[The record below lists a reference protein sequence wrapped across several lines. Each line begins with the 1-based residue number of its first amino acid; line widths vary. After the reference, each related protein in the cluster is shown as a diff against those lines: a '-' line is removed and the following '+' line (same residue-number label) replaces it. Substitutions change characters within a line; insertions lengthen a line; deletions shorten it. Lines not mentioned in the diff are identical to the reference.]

1 VGAVSYHGE
10 MGEGARRNTRMEPGS
25 RKRRPLWTA
34 SSRKTDP
41 KWVCKGLDELST
53 IFQGST
59 HKTPTWLS
67 LTAEAVKVADV
78 FPKALHSTRRALALH
93 ERHSQQECPSRAAYH
108 RAMIAYYH
116 LLATL
121 FSMWQRHA
129 KPSRER

>member
-59 HKTPTWLS
+59 NNNSMHRWRTTKDEKGFGLGDPCRRIG
-67 LTAEAVKVADV
+67 EKECI
-78 FPKALHSTRRALALH
+78 LH
-93 ERHSQQECPSRAAYH
+93 AA
-108 RAMIAYYH
+108 RI
-116 LLATL
+116 
-121 FSMWQRHA
+121 R
-129 KPSRER
+129 